1 MELRFGM
8 RKRVGRNGMMDI
20 GFRYWEMNGRMR
32 RGMHYGMK
40 RGMNHRV
47 R

>member
-20 GFRYWEMNGRMR
+20 RYWEMNGRMR
-32 RGMHYGMK
+32 GGMHYGMK
-40 RGMNHRV
+40 RGMNHRM